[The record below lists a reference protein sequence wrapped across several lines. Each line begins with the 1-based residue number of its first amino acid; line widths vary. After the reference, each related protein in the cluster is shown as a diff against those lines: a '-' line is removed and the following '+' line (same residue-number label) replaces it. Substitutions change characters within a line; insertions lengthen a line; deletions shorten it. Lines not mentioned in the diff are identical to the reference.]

1 MSQVSELKKAGFQSA
16 NAASL
21 SQSAGDSNYRIL
33 PQNLEAEQ
41 GLLGTLLIDNR
52 TYEKI
57 GDFLKPEHFLAPAHQ
72 RIYQAVR
79 TLIDRGQTASPVT
92 LKTFF
97 DKDELDWKG
106 DLQLH
111 EFYKVLIEQRKKISV
126 DAEILFISN
135 DKKLLAFKRNSKQN
149 DLLVFLNLDSSTI
162 SVNYENHEAFSFEN
176 IFNTTEVIN
185 QSLIQFDLLPG
196 DFKVYNRI

>member
-1 MSQVSELKKAGFQSA
+1 
-16 NAASL
+16 
-21 SQSAGDSNYRIL
+21 
-33 PQNLEAEQ
+33 
-41 GLLGTLLIDNR
+41 
-52 TYEKI
+52 
-57 GDFLKPEHFLAPAHQ
+57 
-72 RIYQAVR
+72 
-79 TLIDRGQTASPVT
+79 
-92 LKTFF
+92 
-97 DKDELDWKG
+97 
-106 DLQLH
+106 LQLH

-196 DFKVYNRI
+196 DFKVLNRI